1 MNKLLVT
8 YLVISTVLLVTM
20 WQALQASATIPFMAA
35 FGAHVVASVA
45 TVGAWWRAR

>member
-1 MNKLLVT
+1 MNKLLT
-8 YLVISTVLLVTM
+8 IYLIVSTVLLVTM

-35 FGAHVVASVA
+35 FGVHVVASVA